1 MNANGRTRAPLLVA
15 AALALL
21 AAGPFGVDGGPVAEA
36 KESAQSKAKTGKTQA
51 GKAGT
56 KNVLCRLQKPQKFLK
71 RRTFVRKGVLDPKQH
86 AKAVRYLVEHYGHV
100 ETEETRRYNPE
111 SAYSHATTVRFM
123 GLPISIHEKI
133 APALHCVEKRIR
145 KTCNSKAS
153 RYTPRAVGGFRT
165 VNSYRGVEI
174 SNHLFGIAIDID
186 PDRNPCCGC
195 VDPWPTSPLCQ
206 EKKRTA
212 YERTALSRCWI
223 RAFERYG
230 FDWLGHD
237 ELEDTMHFEFL
248 GNPDRIRA
256 N

>member
-1 MNANGRTRAPLLVA
+1 MNANGRTRVHLLVA
-15 AALALL
+15 AAIALL
-21 AAGPFGVDGGPVAEA
+21 AAGPSGLGGGPVAEA
-36 KESAQSKAKTGKTQA
+36 KEPTRAKKTKSYECRVQS
-51 GKAGT
+51 
-56 KNVLCRLQKPQKFLK
+56 PQKFLK
-71 RRTFVRKGVLDPKQH
+71 RRTFVQKGMLNPKKH
-86 AKAVRYLVEHYGHV
+86 ARAVRYLAENYGHV
-100 ETEETRRYNPE
+100 ETEETRRYNSE
-111 SAYSHATTVRFM
+111 SAHSQATAVQFM
-123 GLPISIHEKI
+123 GLPLSIHEKI

-145 KTCNSKAS
+145 ATCTRKSR

-165 VNSYRGVEI
+165 ANSYRGAEI

-223 RAFERYG
+223 KAFERYG

-237 ELEDTMHFEFL
+237 DLEDTMHFEFL
-248 GNPDRIRA
+248 GDPDRIKKK
-256 N
+256 